1 MTKTYKTSEMIAM
14 LEKNPKLKFTTIR
27 GGITTSPVLVSESG
41 YIVWENEQHNP
52 PYSTPAL
59 KPDDEWQL
67 VYQAVTWQEALQAWD
82 KGKTIKCDMG
92 PGEGSFTLKPLEE
105 SYRTGSTFCVY
116 WLKAGT
122 WYIEEPG
129 E

>member
-1 MTKTYKTSEMIAM
+1 MKTSEMIAL
-14 LEKNPKLKFTTIR
+14 LEKNPKLKFTSSLNGLT
-27 GGITTSPVLVSESG
+27 
-41 YIVWENEQHNP
+41 
-52 PYSTPAL
+52 
-59 KPDDEWQL
+59 
-67 VYQAVTWQEALQAWD
+67 
-82 KGKTIKCDMG
+82 
-92 PGEGSFTLKPLEE
+92 FTAFVNGREEIEFTMKPLEE